1 MSNAGIKAWS
11 ANTAKVRLEYYFEG
25 VGQLSV
31 GGFRREFKNF
41 FGATIFPAT
50 PEFLALYDIDPATYA
65 RYDVSTQY
73 NIPGKVRM
81 TGCEF
86 DYMQVL
92 KFLPH
97 WARGVQVFANA
108 TALRATGDDDANFAG
123 YVPRS
128 YNWGVSLSREKFNLR
143 TIWNYRGLSR
153 GSPVTRRSIGPSTF
167 NWTSKL
173 LFMDIQGEYQLRKRL
188 SVFATFRNVG
198 DATNDT
204 QIYGPQTP
212 EVAQFRQRTT
222 YGSLWSFGMKGS
234 F

>member
-1 MSNAGIKAWS
+1 VNNAGIKAWS
-11 ANTAKVRLEYYFEG
+11 AQTGKVRLEYYFEG
-25 VGQLSV
+25 VGQVSV
-31 GGFRREFKNF
+31 GAFRREFKNF
-41 FGATIFPAT
+41 FGSIVFPAT
-50 PEFLALYDIDPATYA
+50 PEFLSLYDIDADTYG

-73 NIPGKVRM
+73 NLPGKVRM

-86 DYMQVL
+86 DYKQVL

-108 TALRATGDDDANFAG
+108 TALRATGDQNANFAG

-128 YNWGVSLSREKFNLR
+128 YNGGVSLTREKFNVR
-143 TIWNYRGLSR
+143 ANWNYRGLSR
-153 GSPVTRRSIGPSTF
+153 GSPVTGRSIAANTF

-173 LFMDIQGEYQLRKRL
+173 FFMDLQGEYYLRKRL
-188 SVFATFRNVG
+188 ALFANFRNIG

-204 QIYGPQTP
+204 KIYNPETP
-212 EVAQFRQRTT
+212 AVARFRQRTT
-222 YGSLWSFGMKGS
+222 YGSLWSFGVKGS